1 MCAASSPLSTR
12 SIVSAT
18 GVELLITFA
27 PTASYDGRLWTSAA
41 DRTNVVCSL
50 PTAAATAMA
59 NIGASLATSSEF
71 FIKGQGPL
79 PECAQ
84 PTGSCD
90 PPTTACWRMSRGTR
104 HAVAES

>member
-71 FIKGQGPL
+71 FIKGQPTRSPNVRSQLAAATHQQRRAG
-79 PECAQ
+79 ECLA
-84 PTGSCD
+84 
-90 PPTTACWRMSRGTR
+90 ARATR
-104 HAVAES
+104 